1 MVISA
6 RRCPGQEDTDAS
18 LALSFVLAVDAT
30 YASWGLQWRGL
41 LWPVSLP

>member
-18 LALSFVLAVDAT
+18 LALSFVLAGDA
-30 YASWGLQWRGL
+30 AAARSVNGLAGR
-41 LWPVSLP
+41 